1 MASAIPQQRLAE
13 IVRDAQARTDVSVA
27 AAALHVDGRTAF
39 AGEHERP
46 FRIASIT
53 KSFTATAV
61 SLAGL
66 LDDRRR
72 ALLSHTAGYRPDR
85 AEPLPPECAGL
96 WSYSNSGYREA
107 ANGFDSEYS
116 AAVREL
122 VLEPL
127 GLRNTGFELPADA
140 VLGTLPGDVV
150 ANPSYPVERRPGGGL
165 WSTVGDLVEYGLA
178 HCLQWPHLHQPVAEA
193 LGAQYALGWWVRDG
207 VLDHEGSVGGYQSL
221 LLLVPE
227 DQVVLSVLTNSWKG
241 SALIHRVVE
250 TLKLVPPAGPAVRR
264 APSVEGRYALDDAE
278 AVVGPRSVTEGETDP
293 LTGARIERKYRL
305 SVDAPLMSWRTDF
318 PRPGVARIG
327 WVALPRA
334 DS

>member
-1 MASAIPQQRLAE
+1 
-13 IVRDAQARTDVSVA
+13 VRNAQVRTGVQYVA
-27 AAALHVDGRTAF
+27 AGLHVDGRTTF
-39 AGEHERP
+39 AGVHERP

-72 ALLSHTAGYRPDR
+72 KLLSHTAGYRPER
-85 AEPLPPECAGL
+85 AEPLPPECSGL
-96 WSYSNSGYREA
+96 WSYSNAGYREVA
-107 ANGFDSEYS
+107 DGFGGEYS
-116 AAVREL
+116 DALREF

-127 GLRNTGFELPADA
+127 GLRHTGFETPANA

-150 ANPSYPVERRPGGGL
+150 ADPFYPVERRPGGGL

-178 HCLQWPHLHQPVAEA
+178 HCEQWAQLHEPVMAA
-193 LGAQYALGWWVRDG
+193 LNAQYALGWWVRDG

-221 LLLVPE
+221 LLLAPE
-227 DQVVLSVLTNSWKG
+227 RRIVLTVLTNSWCG
-241 SALIHRVVE
+241 SGLIRRVVE
-250 TLKLVPPAGPAVRR
+250 ELAVVPLSRAAG
-264 APSVEGRYALDDAE
+264 SLEDGRYALDDISAT
-278 AVVGPRSVTEGETDP
+278 VRGRWLTERETDP
-293 LTGARIERKYRL
+293 VTGATVERRYRPSL
-305 SVDAPLMSWRTDF
+305 RATLMSQRVDY

-334 DS
+334 ES